1 MTKIF
6 VLRPHALLASYD
18 SLSRFGRDN
27 VVVIPMAVIDE
38 INAMKELSPEK
49 SKIRKHVLKYIKSLM
64 NKGIT
69 SKRGYKLEKGGYIR
83 LVSNYTDVEIDLP
96 NLSEFQKRT
105 LQVCVGLKK
114 QRRKVILIT
123 NNLGLQIKASTIGIE
138 AEEFRDDVFPILE
151 EQYKGRVNVE
161 ISDEL
166 ENKICAT
173 MNREST
179 EEMFNNNKFISRSDL
194 DKFLDSELIENEYV
208 LMTNRTSRYY
218 GQVKEDKII
227 LLENHMRKP
236 YDIEPKNNGQKFLMN
251 ALYDDI
257 PLVVVKGA
265 AGTGKTL
272 LSIATALER
281 VDNGDF
287 KRILITREVSNDKL
301 GYLPGNVDEKLGP
314 FMAGVKDALERI
326 IQGTASRK
334 KRDKLISNLE
344 SKKNKTK
351 LEKGKNKYSDL
362 DEFNQK
368 ENNVSDN
375 VEKGEYFFERGIIKI
390 QALEMIRGR
399 SIMDTI
405 FIIDETQNID
415 PEFIKTIVTRAAEGS
430 KFIFLGDPTQVD
442 NPKLSERYNALV
454 YLAEKMKGDPD
465 CAVITLEDG
474 ESVRSRLA
482 RTATKKL

>member
-1 MTKIF
+1 
-6 VLRPHALLASYD
+6 
-18 SLSRFGRDN
+18 
-27 VVVIPMAVIDE
+27 
-38 INAMKELSPEK
+38 
-49 SKIRKHVLKYIKSLM
+49 
-64 NKGIT
+64 
-69 SKRGYKLEKGGYIR
+69 
-83 LVSNYTDVEIDLP
+83 
-96 NLSEFQKRT
+96 
-105 LQVCVGLKK
+105 
-114 QRRKVILIT
+114 
-123 NNLGLQIKASTIGIE
+123 
-138 AEEFRDDVFPILE
+138 
-151 EQYKGRVNVE
+151 
-161 ISDEL
+161 
-166 ENKICAT
+166 
-173 MNREST
+173 
-179 EEMFNNNKFISRSDL
+179 MFNNNKFISRSDL

-227 LLENHMRKP
+227 LLENHIRKP

-482 RTATKKL
+482 RTATKKLWHHICNFFYLNYKGSLCGPFSFTKRTVLCSNEDVTFGSFYLTKKQFKHKIKKVRNNIIINIQRRK